1 MSIFTSSRCGAW
13 LKLAAWWTAI
23 AACWLGLLPYIA
35 SRPRVQA
42 RIEELE
48 QQGIDP
54 SAMFYSELEAMHG
67 VLQDVD
73 RIHRVAPEVFWS
85 RGEAGRVPQIA
96 EAACGTVTKDPK
108 SADED

>member
-1 MSIFTSSRCGAW
+1 MTSPATSRSRGW
-13 LKLAAWWTAI
+13 LRLAVWWAAI
-23 AACWLGLLPYIA
+23 AVCWLGLLPYIA
-35 SRPRVQA
+35 GQPRVQA

-73 RIHRVAPEVFWS
+73 RIHRVTPEVFWS
-85 RGEAGRVPQIA
+85 RDGSDRTPQIPA
-96 EAACGTVTKDPK
+96 EEP
-108 SADED
+108 